1 MKNSTNL
8 LKVREKIS
16 QLDSELLGLLAK
28 RRGYAIE
35 VAETKIDDNRPI
47 RDKER
52 ERQLLDALINKGKP
66 LGLDGFY
73 ITRLFQMIIE
83 DSVLTQ
89 QTILQKHLNLTPSDT
104 ARFAFLGPKGSYSH
118 VAARQY
124 SARHFDLLVECSKIF
139 FH

>member
-16 QLDSELLGLLAK
+16 QLDSELLNLLAQ

-52 ERQLLDALINKGKP
+52 ERQLLDVLINKGTP

-89 QTILQKHLNLTPSDT
+89 QAILQKHLNLTPSDT
-104 ARFAFLGPKGSYSH
+104 ARFAF
-118 VAARQY
+118 
-124 SARHFDLLVECSKIF
+124 
-139 FH
+139 

>member
-1 MKNSTNL
+1 MDNSNNL

-28 RRGYAIE
+28 RRGYAVE

-47 RDKER
+47 RDKDR
-52 ERQLLDALINKGKP
+52 ERQLLDVLINKGKP

-89 QTILQKHLNLTPSDT
+89 QAILQKHLNLTPN
-104 ARFAFLGPKGSYSH
+104 KY
-118 VAARQY
+118 
-124 SARHFDLLVECSKIF
+124 CIC
-139 FH
+139 